1 MKLTRSIPAALVAV
15 AVSAC
20 GGGSDGRDEASAV
33 TSGAAGS
40 AQPRAAGAPSASGT
54 TASAAATERKCPAR
68 PTTGAPAG
76 RPVDDVVGIRPG
88 MGWDDVN
95 WIFACRDDV
104 PTVETGD
111 TWNIKQAHGIPVR
124 QLIRASDG
132 QPCSGQEIV
141 RDMSSTTRSCDD
153 GGYKFQALKN
163 IANEIVVVFTGLPEQ
178 ETARAIWRRTS
189 FPEDVQPAIETLRS
203 SLTDKYGAPQIDE
216 QDRQGRITLT
226 WVHDLLGRPMST
238 AASAFNTCSRGLG
251 ATFASSHS
259 WSAGCGLTIRALI
272 SPVWGNDL
280 LAREMSLGLMHQKDF
295 YDAGQQFERDLL
307 AAHEA
312 SKREQADAA
321 AASGS
326 GVDL

>member
-1 MKLTRSIPAALVAV
+1 MKLTKPIAAAFVALAV
-15 AVSAC
+15 AAC
-20 GGGSDGRDEASAV
+20 GGGTDGGDEA
-33 TSGAAGS
+33 SGAAGS
-40 AQPRAAGAPSASGT
+40 AQPRAAGAPSAPD
-54 TASAAATERKCPAR
+54 APAAAAAADTADRDCPAR

-76 RPVDDVVGIRPG
+76 GPVDDVVGIRPG
-88 MGWDDVN
+88 MGWDDVQ
-95 WIFACRDDV
+95 WVLACRDDV
-104 PTVETGD
+104 PTVEAGD
-111 TWNIKQAHGIPVR
+111 TWNVKQAHGIPIR

-178 ETARAIWRRTS
+178 ETARAIWRQTS
-189 FPEDVQPAIETLRS
+189 FPEGGQPAIKTLRT
-203 SLTDKYGAPQIDE
+203 SLTDKYDEPQLDE
-216 QDRQGRITLT
+216 RDRQGRITLT

-251 ATFASSHS
+251 AAFASSHS

-280 LAREMSLGLMHQKDF
+280 LARELSLGLMHQKDF
-295 YDAGQQFERDLL
+295 YDAGQRFERDLL

-312 SKREQADAA
+312 SKREQAEAA

-326 GVDL
+326 AVDL